1 MITGEAGD
9 AARVL
14 ADGRTGGGPVARYS
28 ERGLH
33 GQTVQ
38 EIARRILTGE
48 LRPGDTIDP
57 AALGAELDLS
67 LTALREALKVLAAK
81 GLVASR
87 QKRGTFVRPRSD
99 WSLLDPDVIRWQFA
113 NRNDDAFL
121 ENLAEVRGII
131 EPQAARLAALRR
143 TEHDLAALDGALNAM
158 GRADGDAAL
167 AVQADLAFH
176 RALLTATHN
185 ELLER
190 MEIVI
195 EVGLAERDRLVHG
208 VGRQDDPVPSHR
220 AVLDAVRAG
229 APEQA
234 EAAMRDL
241 LDKAR
246 RDLDTVRED

>member
-1 MITGEAGD
+1 M
-9 AARVL
+9 VH
-14 ADGRTGGGPVARYS
+14 YS

-48 LRPGDTIDP
+48 LEPGDTIDV

-87 QKRGTFVRPRSD
+87 QKRGTFVRPRAD

-113 NRNDDAFL
+113 NRNDQAFL
-121 ENLAEVRGII
+121 ANLAEVRGII

-143 TEHDLAALDGALNAM
+143 TADDLAALDGALRAM
-158 GRADGDAAL
+158 AEADGDIAL
-167 AVQADLAFH
+167 AVQADLDFH

-185 ELLER
+185 ELLQR
-190 MEIVI
+190 MEVVI

-208 VGRQDDPVPSHR
+208 VRRHDDPVPSHR
-220 AVLDAVRAG
+220 AVLDAVHAA
-229 APEQA
+229 APDDA
-234 EAAMRDL
+234 ERAMRDL
-241 LDKAR
+241 LAKAA
-246 RDLDTVRED
+246 RDLDTLDRD

>member
-1 MITGEAGD
+1 M
-9 AARVL
+9 VH
-14 ADGRTGGGPVARYS
+14 YS

-48 LRPGDTIDP
+48 LEPGDTIDV
-57 AALGAELDLS
+57 AALGDELDLS

-87 QKRGTFVRPRSD
+87 QKRGTFVRPRAD

-113 NRNDDAFL
+113 NRDDETFL

-131 EPQAARLAALRR
+131 EPQAARLAARRR
-143 TEHDLAALDGALNAM
+143 TADDLAALDAALRAM
-158 GRADGDAAL
+158 ADADGDTAR
-167 AVQADLAFH
+167 AVQADLDFH

-185 ELLER
+185 ELLQR
-190 MEIVI
+190 MEVVI

-208 VGRQDDPVPSHR
+208 VRRHDDPVPSHR
-220 AVLDAVRAG
+220 AVLDAVH
-229 APEQA
+229 A
-234 EAAMRDL
+234 EAPAEAERAMHDL
-241 LDKAR
+241 LAKAA
-246 RDLDTVRED
+246 RDLDTLDRDR